1 MKKLLGVTLGIMT
14 ALGGFVDLGQIVF
27 TTQAGA
33 LFGYKLLW
41 TIVLGTVGIILYM
54 EMCGR
59 VAVVAGE
66 PVFAVVRRRLGNRLG
81 LATLVAS
88 NLLNLIT
95 CAAEI
100 GGVAIILHLL
110 TGWPER
116 AVLIGSGVA
125 ISAIIYLSK
134 FQWIERS
141 FGLSGLLMIVFG
153 VAAVVLHPDWR
164 EVLSGLNPIAEMS
177 GKKQVLLYAYFAVG
191 IFSAMLME
199 YEVHFYSSGAIEEEW
214 KPKDLGENFM
224 VAALGSI
231 LGSFLTIALMVLGAL
246 LFLPHQIF
254 PALLSTSIMAG
265 AFPFAGKAL
274 AVAMFGAL
282 ACIGGAAVETALS
295 GAYNICQ
302 FYNLGWGKNHRAKDV
317 PVFSVGWLGML
328 ALALVI
334 AVTGVR
340 PLTLVNISIIFG
352 MVVMPLT
359 YYPILR
365 TAAARNVMGK
375 HVNGRIVTFLGVVFL
390 TLITAAAVAAIPLM
404 ILTHGGQP

>member
-1 MKKLLGVTLGIMT
+1 
-14 ALGGFVDLGQIVF
+14 
-27 TTQAGA
+27 
-33 LFGYKLLW
+33 
-41 TIVLGTVGIILYM
+41 
-54 EMCGR
+54 
-59 VAVVAGE
+59 
-66 PVFAVVRRRLGNRLG
+66 
-81 LATLVAS
+81 
-88 NLLNLIT
+88 
-95 CAAEI
+95 
-100 GGVAIILHLL
+100 
-110 TGWPER
+110 
-116 AVLIGSGVA
+116 
-125 ISAIIYLSK
+125 
-134 FQWIERS
+134 
-141 FGLSGLLMIVFG
+141 
-153 VAAVVLHPDWR
+153 
-164 EVLSGLNPIAEMS
+164 
-177 GKKQVLLYAYFAVG
+177 
-191 IFSAMLME
+191 
-199 YEVHFYSSGAIEEEW
+199 
-214 KPKDLGENFM
+214 
-224 VAALGSI
+224 
-231 LGSFLTIALMVLGAL
+231 
-246 LFLPHQIF
+246 
-254 PALLSTSIMAG
+254 MAG

-274 AVAMFGAL
+274 TVAMFGAL